1 MPLPKATLMACEAQ
15 IFDEGEN
22 MSKAGDL
29 YGQSLYDLAAE
40 ENLTD
45 EILGEMEVVKEIFK
59 ENPDYVTLLSEPSVP
74 KHERLQLVD
83 QAFDGSLQPYL
94 MNFIKILIEKG
105 LLREFSACQKRFRK
119 SYNEAHGIAEA
130 LVTTAVALSSDQ
142 VTQLQEKL
150 EKISGKTIVLKQK
163 TDPSVLGGVRV
174 DLEGQLFDG
183 TVKGRLSEL
192 RRRVDETVI

>member
-1 MPLPKATLMACEAQ
+1 
-15 IFDEGEN
+15 

-45 EILGEMEVVKEIFK
+45 EILGEMEVVKGIFK
-59 ENPDYVTLLSEPSVP
+59 DNPDYVTLLSEPSVP
-74 KHERLQLVD
+74 KNERLQLVD
-83 QAFDGSLQPYL
+83 KAFDGSLQPYL

-105 LLREFSACQKRFRK
+105 LLREFSACYKRFRK
-119 SYNEAHGIAEA
+119 SYNDAHGIADA
-130 LVTTAVALSSDQ
+130 LVTTAVKLSDS
-142 VTQLQEKL
+142 QLAGLSEKL
-150 EKISGKTIVLKQK
+150 EKISGKKILLEQK
-163 TDPSVLGGVRV
+163 VDANVLGGVRV

-192 RRRVDETVI
+192 RRRVDEVVL

>member
-1 MPLPKATLMACEAQ
+1 
-15 IFDEGEN
+15 
-22 MSKAGDL
+22 MSVAGDL

-45 EILGEMEVVKEIFK
+45 EILGEMGAVKEILK
-59 ENPDYVTLLSEPSVP
+59 ENPDYVTLLSEPSIP

-83 QAFDGSLQPYL
+83 QAFGGSIQPYL

-105 LLREFSACQKRFRK
+105 LVREFSACHKRFRK
-119 SYNEAHGIAEA
+119 SYNEEHGIAEA
-130 LVTTAVALSSDQ
+130 LVTTAIKLDDS
-142 VTQLQEKL
+142 QLAKLKEKL
-150 EKISGKTIVLKQK
+150 EKVSGKKILLEQK
-163 TDPSVLGGVRV
+163 TDPDVLGGVRV

>member
-1 MPLPKATLMACEAQ
+1 
-15 IFDEGEN
+15 

-45 EILGEMEVVKEIFK
+45 DILGEMVGVKEIFK

-74 KHERLQLVD
+74 KKERLQLVD
-83 QAFDGSLQPYL
+83 ESLGSSLSAYHL
-94 MNFIKILIEKG
+94 NFIKILIEKG
-105 LLREFSACQKRFRK
+105 LLREYSACYKRFRK
-119 SYNEAHGIAEA
+119 SYNESHGIADA
-130 LVTTAVALSSDQ
+130 LVTTAVALSDA
-142 VTQLQEKL
+142 QLSQLKEKL
-150 EKISGKTIVLKQK
+150 EKISGKKVLLNQK
-163 TDPSVLGGVRV
+163 VDADILGGVRV

-183 TVKGRLSEL
+183 SVKGRLSEL

>member
-1 MPLPKATLMACEAQ
+1 
-15 IFDEGEN
+15 

-45 EILGEMEVVKEIFK
+45 KILGEMEVVKEIFK
-59 ENPDYVTLLSEPSVP
+59 ENPDYIMLLSEPSVP
-74 KHERLQLVD
+74 KKERLQLVD
-83 QAFDGSLQPYL
+83 KDFENTLQPYH

-105 LLREFSACQKRFRK
+105 LLREYSACQKRFRK
-119 SYNEAHGIAEA
+119 SYNEANGIADA
-130 LVTTAVALSSDQ
+130 LVTTAVALDE
-142 VTQLQEKL
+142 TQLSQLKEKL
-150 EKISGKTIVLKQK
+150 EKISGKKILLVQK

>member
-1 MPLPKATLMACEAQ
+1 
-15 IFDEGEN
+15 

-40 ENLTD
+40 SNLSD
-45 EILGEMEVVKEIFK
+45 EILGEMELIKGIFK

-74 KHERLQLVD
+74 KNERLKLVD
-83 QAFDGSLQPYL
+83 EAFGDGRQQYL
-94 MNFIKILIEKG
+94 LNFIKILIEKG

-119 SYNEAHGIAEA
+119 CYNEEHGIADA
-130 LVTTAVALSSDQ
+130 LVTTAVALDEA
-142 VTQLQEKL
+142 QLKQLTDKL
-150 EKISGKTIVLKQK
+150 EKLSGKKVLLKQK
-163 TDPSVLGGVRV
+163 VDSGVLGGVRV

-192 RRRVDETVI
+192 RRKVDETVI

>member
-1 MPLPKATLMACEAQ
+1 
-15 IFDEGEN
+15 

-29 YGQSLYDLAAE
+29 YGQSLYDLAVE
-40 ENLTD
+40 ENLSD
-45 EILGEMEVVKEIFK
+45 EILGEMEVVKQIFK
-59 ENPDYVTLLSEPSVP
+59 ENPDYITLLSEPSVP
-74 KHERLQLVD
+74 KNERLQLVD
-83 QAFDGSLQPYL
+83 QAFDNSLQPYL

-119 SYNEAHGIAEA
+119 SYNEDHGIADA
-130 LVTTAVALSSDQ
+130 LVTTAVKLDEKQLSLLKD
-142 VTQLQEKL
+142 KL
-150 EKISGKTIVLKQK
+150 EKISGKKILLEQK
-163 TDPSVLGGVRV
+163 TDPNVYGGVRV